1 MNFYGRLLQESL
13 MSEAPKPKAKTYAQA
28 RADILDHLRSK
39 GWTVRSE
46 LTVPWAE
53 DKDRKTRLWFK
64 AQAVWMAHN
73 SKGGVSKDIGAAHSM
88 HLDDLR
94 KEDGPSFLRHVEQW
108 EKIKSKSGSALDDWN
123 RIKDEKD
130 EGISARRATLTE
142 AREMNGKVMGS
153 NCRLQWDR
161 NHFYLDEMPQKGK
174 RKLRAAYIEMAALR
188 YGSVTIRADGFIP
201 ENLLRDA
208 KIPSGKTSDGY
219 DALKEKILKAIKA
232 AVVKFVETYGEKDW
246 SWLEHVA
253 WSEREVNSLH
263 VEPEGHGP
271 MQIEAK
277 DFTVQAEYTKFKAYS
292 PNSNMD
298 LSDPH
303 YTYYEAS
310 SPTAGRKLYM
320 LLRED
325 PKLLKGVSWNA
336 FGDWLTKNKID
347 YKTRF
352 SQWH

>member
-13 MSEAPKPKAKTYAQA
+13 MSEAPKPKAKTFAQA
-28 RADILDHLRSK
+28 LSDILSHLRSK
-39 GWTVRSE
+39 GWTVNSS
-46 LTVPWAE
+46 LKVPWAE
-53 DKDRKTRLWFK
+53 DKDRKTRLWFS
-64 AQAVWMAHN
+64 AQAVKMAHN
-73 SKGGVSKDIGAAHSM
+73 AKGGVSKDIGDAHSM
-88 HLDDLR
+88 WIDLR
-94 KEDGPSFLRHVEQW
+94 KVSGDEFMDDIAKW
-108 EKIKSKSGSALDDWN
+108 EKIKS
-123 RIKDEKD
+123 
-130 EGISARRATLTE
+130 EGVAGRGPTLAE

-188 YGSVTIRADGFIP
+188 YGSVTVRADGFIP

-208 KIPSGKTSDGY
+208 KIPTGKTSDGY
-219 DALKEKILKAIKA
+219 DAVKEKILKAIKA
-232 AVVKFVETYGEKDW
+232 AVVKFIDTYGEKDW
-246 SWLEHVA
+246 GWLEHVA

-277 DFTVQAEYTKFKAYS
+277 DFTVQSEYTKFKAYS
-292 PNSNMD
+292 PSSKLD
-298 LSDPH
+298 DHEPS

-310 SPTAGRKLYM
+310 APTAGRKLYM

-325 PKLLKGVSWNA
+325 PKLLKGVAWRD
-336 FGDWLTKNKID
+336 FGDWLTKNKIG
-347 YKTRF
+347 YETRF
-352 SQWH
+352 SQWR